1 MTSLTSVQALS
12 LSHYHN
18 AQTRDDFVRALINSL
33 KTFGFVVI
41 KDHGLDASLLSTSH
55 NLNQQ
60 LFALP
65 TDKKLNYT
73 HTQLGLRGYTAFAKE
88 HAKDNPE
95 PDLKEFWHI
104 GPEMDNHSP
113 YYGQYP
119 SNLWPQEIAD
129 FEPAMLQL
137 YRQLSDTGG
146 VLLDAV
152 GHGLGLPS
160 DYFPQLIKDGNSVL
174 RLIHYPPVRGM
185 NTQDQ
190 MRAAPHADINLMT
203 LLVGAS
209 DSGLQLLDRNN
220 QWLAVDSQA
229 GEIIVDSG
237 DMMALI
243 TGNTLPSTVHR
254 VINPVSESKPRYS
267 MPFFVHPHANAEL
280 TCLSQFRSDEKRNY
294 TSISAGEFLQQR
306 LKENGLAS

>member
-1 MTSLTSVQALS
+1 MTILTSVKTLS
-12 LSHYHN
+12 LSDYHDS
-18 AQTRDDFVRALINSL
+18 QTRDDFVHALINSL

-41 KDHGLDASLLSTSH
+41 KDHCIDDTLLSTS
-55 NLNQQ
+55 NELNQQ

-65 TDKKLNYT
+65 TDKKLDYT

-104 GPEMDNHSP
+104 GPEINKSSP

-119 SNLWPQEIAD
+119 NNLWPQEIAG

-137 YRQLSDTGG
+137 YRQLSATASI
-146 VLLDAV
+146 LLEAV
-152 GHGLGLPS
+152 GQGLGLSS
-160 DYFPQLIKDGNSVL
+160 DYFPQLVKDGNSVL
-174 RLIHYPPVRGM
+174 RLIHYPPVAGM

-209 DSGLQLLDRNN
+209 DSGLQLLDKNN

-229 GEIIVDSG
+229 GEIIVDTG

-280 TCLSQFRSDEKRNY
+280 SCLPQFRSDEKRSY
-294 TSISAGEFLQQR
+294 KSISAGEFLQQR